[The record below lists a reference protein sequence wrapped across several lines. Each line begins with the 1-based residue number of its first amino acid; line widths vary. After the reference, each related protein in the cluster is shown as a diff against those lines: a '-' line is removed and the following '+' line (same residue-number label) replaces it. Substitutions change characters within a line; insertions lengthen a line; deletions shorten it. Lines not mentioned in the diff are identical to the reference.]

1 MVVQGRGTSQTPP
14 PAQVGRKSHV
24 APSPDARVGDDTI
37 FCPPLM
43 MKILEKQKDGPTTM
57 SLVAVAAS
65 LVVVADVGST
75 SNGSMV
81 LGQ

>member
-57 SLVAVAAS
+57 SLVVVAAS

-75 SNGSMV
+75 SNGSRV
-81 LGQ
+81 SGQ